1 MRGEETKPMA
11 ELIGEDNK
19 TMTMDLSIMDVFIRD
34 WWDMTM
40 LEILQHGRQTLGG
53 WGGSGLCGGLCGV
66 LCGGDAM
73 SSDGGGLGNGA
84 PTCGGFG
91 RGATGKDGVA

>member
-1 MRGEETKPMA
+1 VVV
-11 ELIGEDNK
+11 
-19 TMTMDLSIMDVFIRD
+19 VF
-34 WWDMTM
+34 
-40 LEILQHGRQTLGG
+40 G
-53 WGGSGLCGGLCGV
+53 

-84 PTCGGFG
+84 LTCGVFG